1 MPQIRRKTA
10 FDHNAELIAARRQG
24 TLLSWNRYENMLPQD
39 GFSRLGLSCFECLMG
54 PCRVNPFARQEER
67 TVCGFTPDDLVYR
80 TMMRLIGAHLKDG
93 CRYEAIIA
101 AAKEKAGTG
110 TNKKD
115 GGTVRIGAGVLRSDM
130 PNICSECTDAELLK
144 KLAGAGL
151 NVVTVG
157 SIVAGYD
164 CAASAGE
171 AEFLLLGGMV
181 DAYVTGEKGICG
193 IRGAAEN
200 LHTAVIS
207 GNDPDAVISAAK
219 DAYGKRKG
227 TAVSGEVYEIDTVP
241 MKKAL
246 ELAGNDAVVIGG
258 ESNLKL
264 VLDKLAL
271 DAINELPGKIIVC
284 GEAAVSLAKYELE
297 GVIWCCERASALLG
311 CTPAKKPVVL
321 LPEIRTG
328 KGIAEAIVLGEAG
341 YVVHTATELPL
352 GYGKLGEKIA
362 GLVKCSKAEDY
373 ISAVKGV

>member
-10 FDHNAELIAARRQG
+10 FDHNTELIAARRQG

-39 GFSRLGLSCFECLMG
+39 GFSRLGLSCFDCLMG

-101 AAKEKAGTG
+101 AARDKSGASA
-110 TNKKD
+110 NIKD
-115 GGTVRIGAGVLRSDM
+115 GGTFKIGAGVLRSDK
-130 PNICSECTDAELLK
+130 PNVCTECTDEKLLK
-144 KLAGAGL
+144 KLTDAGL

-157 SIVAGYD
+157 SIAPGYD
-164 CAASAGE
+164 CAASVGE
-171 AEFLLLGGMV
+171 AEFLLLGGLV
-181 DAYVTGEKGICG
+181 DAYITGERGICG
-193 IRGAAEN
+193 VRGAAEN
-200 LHTAVIS
+200 LHTAVVS
-207 GNDPDAVISAAK
+207 GSDADAVIAAAK
-219 DAYGKRKG
+219 DAYGKRKE
-227 TAVSGEVYEIDTVP
+227 TAADGEIYKLDMVP

-246 ELAGNDAVVIGG
+246 ELAGAGAVVIGG

-271 DAINELPGKIIVC
+271 DAVNELSGKMIVC
-284 GEAAVSLAKYELE
+284 GEAAVSLAKYGLK
-297 GVIWCCERASALLG
+297 GVIWCCESASALLN
-311 CTPAKKPVVL
+311 CAPAKKPVVL
-321 LPEIRTG
+321 LPEVRTG
-328 KGIAEAIVLGEAG
+328 RGIAEAIALGEAG
-341 YVVHTATELPL
+341 YEVHTATELPL

-362 GLVKCSKAEDY
+362 GLVKYSKAEDY